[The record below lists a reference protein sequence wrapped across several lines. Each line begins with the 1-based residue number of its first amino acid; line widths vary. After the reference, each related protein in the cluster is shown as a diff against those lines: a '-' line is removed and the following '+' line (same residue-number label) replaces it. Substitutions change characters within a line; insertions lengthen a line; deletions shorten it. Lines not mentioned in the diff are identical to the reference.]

1 MKKVLVFLLVNSYF
15 ITTYS
20 QTLLAGWT
28 FDATAAAPNTPSSMA
43 ANLGQTSAFLY
54 ADGAQGSSI
63 WQLTTSGN
71 ELTSQSGTTV
81 NDPRT
86 TTIAGKAM
94 DLSSGSVNVA
104 NGKSIVLKLSTV
116 GFKNIRLNYATR
128 ATSTG
133 FNNQQWAY
141 SMNGTTFTNVSTNTP
156 VVASTFGVQTVDFSS
171 ILSINNLPDVY
182 LKLTFSGATA
192 GTGNNL
198 IDNIVITYDAVLAVD
213 FKSFSASKN
222 NSNNIFLAWQ
232 TASEKNNA
240 LFNIEHSADGESFFK
255 IGETKGKGNSTVE
268 QNYSFTDANPLRGI
282 NYYRLKQVDFDGA
295 TTLSKIISIDNSGKG
310 HSKVKVYPSITDSEV
325 NIELSDLNKTEIAI
339 RDLSGRLILSK
350 NTEGGTNQILD
361 LSSLV
366 NGLYFLSVRTS
377 DAIETVK
384 IQKH

>member
-20 QTLLAGWT
+20 QILLAGWT
-28 FDATAAAPNTPSSMA
+28 FDATAAAPSTPSSMA
-43 ANLGQTSAFLY
+43 ANLGQTSAVLY
-54 ADGAQGSSI
+54 ADGTQGSSI

-71 ELTSQSGTTV
+71 ELTSQTGTIV
-81 NDPRT
+81 NDPRS

-94 DLSSGSVNVA
+94 DLSSGSSNVA
-104 NGKSIVLKLSTV
+104 NGKSILLKFSTV
-116 GFKNIRLNYATR
+116 GFKNIKLNYATR

-141 SMNGTTFTNVSTNTP
+141 SINGTTFTNVGTNTP
-156 VVASTFGVQTVDFSS
+156 VVASTFGVQTVDFST
-171 ILSINNLPDVY
+171 ILSINNLSNVY
-182 LKLTFSGATA
+182 LKLTFSGATS

-198 IDNIVITYDAVLAVD
+198 VDNIVVTYDAVLAVD
-213 FKSFSASKN
+213 FKSFSVSKN
-222 NSNNIFLAWQ
+222 NSKNILAWQ
-232 TASEKNNA
+232 TASEKDNA
-240 LFNIEHSADGESFFK
+240 QFNIEHSADGESFFK
-255 IGETKGKGNSTVE
+255 IGETKGKGNSTIE

-295 TTLSKIISIDNSGKG
+295 TTFSKIVSIDNSGKG
-310 HSKVKVYPSITDSEV
+310 QSKVKVYPSITDNEINV
-325 NIELSDLNKTEIAI
+325 ELNDLNKAEISI
-339 RDLSGRLILSK
+339 RDLSGRMIFSK
-350 NTEGGTNQILD
+350 NTEGVTNQVLD
-361 LSSLV
+361 LGSFV